1 MGVLVMGALAV
12 AGCSKNNNNGGAGG
26 GKDIDNIAEDGF
38 YVVGAATAVESV
50 TASNAAKG
58 LMGAGINEVDKT
70 ARAGLYEKYVALEG
84 GKEFE
89 LVLKEGTNETH
100 YGAKLEEGEP
110 YDVAYGVT
118 INVFKG
124 ELAQNLKMKVP
135 ESGFYHIALDLNKAG
150 DLPNAS
156 IIVAPVEWEINASAD
171 RKMTASE
178 FNKEKMTWT
187 LKDVEMK
194 KGDKYKYAYGNGW
207 KIKVTPAAEVN
218 IETNL
223 GEGMVSGATD
233 IVIAKSGKYTF
244 ELVWNLAG
252 GKVEKS
258 FTDNTKCTEEIE
270 DKLPDNLY
278 MIGNYCDWA
287 WEKASDMIQ
296 VNGYDAFWAVKYL
309 KANEGFKFNT
319 VKNWDEGKDFFKLT
333 GELTG
338 AHEGTEETNNKGN
351 LVVDADGFYLVVVD
365 YAADKIVVEPAQVYG
380 VGAAFGGVWPKGGEA
395 AGTLFTAEG
404 ETLVATTTA
413 AAEGVVDGQDKDGG
427 LRMYVYGACLE
438 AHDWWK
444 HEFVILDGKIAYRGN
459 GGDQERVAV
468 NAGQKIIL
476 DFNAGTGTIQ

>member
-1 MGVLVMGALAV
+1 MKNVKFLMGVLAMGALVV
-12 AGCSKNNNNGGAGG
+12 AGCSK
-26 GKDIDNIAEDGF
+26 KDNKQDMDNIAEDGF

-50 TASNAAKG
+50 NADNAAKG

-70 ARAGLYEKYVALEG
+70 ARAGLYEKYIALEG

-89 LVLKEGTNETH
+89 LVLKEGTAETH
-100 YGAKLEEGEP
+100 YGANLEEGDP

-118 INVFKG
+118 IKVLKG
-124 ELAQNLKMKVP
+124 VLAQNLKMKVP
-135 ESGFYHIALDLNKAG
+135 TSGFYHIALDLNKAG

-156 IIVAPVEWEINASAD
+156 VIVAPVEWEINASAD
-171 RKMTASE
+171 MKMVASD

-194 KGDKYKYAYGNGW
+194 KGAKYKYAYGNGW

-278 MIGNYCDWA
+278 MIGNYCGWDWA
-287 WEKASDMIQ
+287 KATTMTRLTEK
-296 VNGYDAFWAVKYL
+296 DAFWTVKYIL
-309 KANEGFKFNT
+309 KDEGSEGRGFKFSTTTAWDGNDFTGLLNGVEGAT
-319 VKNWDEGKDFFKLT
+319 VP
-333 GELTG
+333 
-338 AHEGTEETNNKGN
+338 GN
-351 LVVDADGFYLVVVD
+351 VAVDADGLYLIVVD
-365 YAADKIVVEPAQVYG
+365 YAAEKVLVSPAKIYG
-380 VGAAFGGVWPKGGEA
+380 MGDAFGGWTGVEMTVNGDKV
-395 AGTLFTAEG
+395 EG
-404 ETLVATTTA
+404 TTTA
-413 AAEGVVDGQDKDGG
+413 AGNLRMFAYGDALKDAMNDNWWRSEFLIDGG
-427 LRMYVYGACLE
+427 
-438 AHDWWK
+438 
-444 HEFVILDGKIAYRGN
+444 KIVYRGN
-459 GGDQERVAV
+459 KSDFDKWETPLVV
-468 NAGQKIIL
+468 PVTAGQKITL